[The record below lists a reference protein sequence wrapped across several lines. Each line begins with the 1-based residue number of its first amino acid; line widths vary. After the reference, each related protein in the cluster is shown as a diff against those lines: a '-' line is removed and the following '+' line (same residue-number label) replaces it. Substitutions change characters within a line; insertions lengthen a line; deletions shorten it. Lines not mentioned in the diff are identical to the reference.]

1 MAGTLE
7 HLTNEAPRWHPSQI
21 PQQHQLAKLAC
32 GRVAALLRASPKRP
46 SSSPFRGNSFPLLAI
61 SLCHHPELVFTGEG
75 RNLDWPV
82 TQQCHF
88 HTWVPCCKEMCHRQV
103 ALIGADR
110 LRLIATCWW
119 SVCICKVV
127 TVICKCSPIC
137 LAWLQTVWVG
147 PQLLWD
153 RLCPTRQAVQ
163 IDLWSKGVTATSCNL
178 SQTKD
183 KKKFSAITRLPPR
196 HWKVWLHDYG
206 KYLVTTGES
215 WLRLEHV
222 EMSSWALFQ
231 CIVPHLP
238 VPLQHRR

>member
-153 RLCPTRQAVQ
+153 SVPPDKLYKSTCDQKGSPQLLAICLRQKTKKILCNHQTSPPPSLEGMTARLR
-163 IDLWSKGVTATSCNL
+163 
-178 SQTKD
+178 
-183 KKKFSAITRLPPR
+183 
-196 HWKVWLHDYG
+196 
-206 KYLVTTGES
+206 
-215 WLRLEHV
+215 
-222 EMSSWALFQ
+222 
-231 CIVPHLP
+231 
-238 VPLQHRR
+238 